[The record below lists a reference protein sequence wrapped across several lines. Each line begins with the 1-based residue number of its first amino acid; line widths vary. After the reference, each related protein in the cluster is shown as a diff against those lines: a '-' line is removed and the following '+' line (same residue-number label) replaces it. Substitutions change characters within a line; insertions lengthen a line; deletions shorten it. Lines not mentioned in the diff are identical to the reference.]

1 MIAQALNSH
10 INDNKYKDV
19 DYHPPPVRLV
29 FHVKYEDP
37 VAQWIFTVEVRG
49 RIRGVV
55 QRPTAAAL
63 PTRETYD
70 PWCH

>member
-1 MIAQALNSH
+1 MIAQLLNSH
-10 INDNKYKDV
+10 INDNKY
-19 DYHPPPVRLV
+19 DYHPPPPPVRLV
-29 FHVKYEDP
+29 FHVKYEDL

-55 QRPTAAAL
+55 QRPTATAL